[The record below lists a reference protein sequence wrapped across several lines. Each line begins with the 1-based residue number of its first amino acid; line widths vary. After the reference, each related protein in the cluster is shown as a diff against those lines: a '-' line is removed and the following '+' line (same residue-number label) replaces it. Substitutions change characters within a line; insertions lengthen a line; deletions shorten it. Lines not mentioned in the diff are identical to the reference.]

1 MLIGGRDHARLSS
14 IRADISTSLLSAY
27 SVSPGNFRI
36 RHTSSDVSGSYL
48 ALPAAAVAVTFAV
61 FGGSGMRTMT
71 FSPVTLLYCAFTL
84 TLICAGEKYYSI

>member
-1 MLIGGRDHARLSS
+1 
-14 IRADISTSLLSAY
+14 
-27 SVSPGNFRI
+27 
-36 RHTSSDVSGSYL
+36 
-48 ALPAAAVAVTFAV
+48 V